1 MQSLLTRRNCDS
13 GSRSLNF
20 KAAVLYC
27 SWFPRCLPRKSNKP
41 NCCMSFHDADEET
54 WAGRTCTHPICRLLS
69 YSVAAASVM
78 KRQLSRQ
85 DQQAGD
91 HLLRRLPVLPN
102 RRRCRLWERQ
112 AVHRLACYTCFL
124 SFFFTGSYVFSYV
137 FIWFACPFRQ
147 NEFDMAANHRLYS
160 LPNIPLEPLKTL
172 VQNLRVSDLWKT
184 YTIVAVKITRTP
196 DA

>member
-1 MQSLLTRRNCDS
+1 MSHPVPSYVNQGTRSHLALARRPQVKRIFNEMTNNMQSLLTRRNCDS

-41 NCCMSFHDADEET
+41 NCCMSFHDAHEET

-102 RRRCRLWERQ
+102 RRRCRL
-112 AVHRLACYTCFL
+112 
-124 SFFFTGSYVFSYV
+124 
-137 FIWFACPFRQ
+137 
-147 NEFDMAANHRLYS
+147 
-160 LPNIPLEPLKTL
+160 
-172 VQNLRVSDLWKT
+172 
-184 YTIVAVKITRTP
+184 
-196 DA
+196 